1 MKILTLLIGFVLGAF
16 TAISAVLAAEVVH
29 SYKKAVGLDPWNEY
43 AAEEDPHREAF
54 DAARWQ
60 NADELNQERL
70 AKQEFY
76 TREEVEHDEPEDDD
90 L

>member
-1 MKILTLLIGFVLGAF
+1 MKIFTLLIGFVLGAF

-29 SYKKAVGLDPWNEY
+29 SYKKAADLDPWNEY
-43 AAEEDPHREAF
+43 ASEEDPAKPF
-54 DAARWQ
+54 DWEHWKTT
-60 NADELNQERL
+60 DELNQERL

-76 TREEVEHDEPEDDD
+76 TREEVEHDELEDDN

>member
-1 MKILTLLIGFVLGAF
+1 MKIFTLLIGFLLGAF

-29 SYKKAVGLDPWNEY
+29 TYKKAVDLDPWNEY

-60 NADELNQERL
+60 TVDELNQERL

-76 TREEVEHDEPEDDD
+76 TREEVEQDEEDND